1 MQKLGLRPEKKEK
14 DRQRMVKLARIITK
28 KQIKASEPM
37 EDILKLIHKTSK
49 TPVKKVT
56 YVKSVNIQKAKR
68 VYPSKYV
75 RYTTKPSR
83 DKLTKQIVYGLD
95 SSVNTLNIPGFKQSS
110 GTSRFNTNSL
120 TWRPNTS
127 HSYIKNEYNFRPNS
141 TSSLDLP
148 KNIKMEETLYGFK
161 PNRDKWVP
169 KPILEKSA
177 MIPFIGLKN

>member
-1 MQKLGLRPEKKEK
+1 MHKLKLRPEKKEK

-28 KQIKASEPM
+28 KPIKASEPM
-37 EDILKLIHKTSK
+37 ENILKMVHKKPK
-49 TPVKKVT
+49 TPAKKVT
-56 YVKSVNIQKAKR
+56 HVKSVNIQKAKR
-68 VYPSKYV
+68 VDPSKYV
-75 RYTTKPSR
+75 KYTSKPSR
-83 DKLTKQIVYGLD
+83 DKLSKQIVYGLD

-110 GTSRFNTNSL
+110 GVSRFNTNSL
-120 TWRPNTS
+120 TWKPNTT
-127 HSYIKNEYNFRPNS
+127 HSYIKNEYDFRPNS
-141 TSSLDLP
+141 TTSLNLP